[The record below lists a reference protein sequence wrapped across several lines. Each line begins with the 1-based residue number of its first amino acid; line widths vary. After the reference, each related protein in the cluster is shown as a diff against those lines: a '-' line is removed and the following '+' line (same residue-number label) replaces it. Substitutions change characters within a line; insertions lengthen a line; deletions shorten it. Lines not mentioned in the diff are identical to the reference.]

1 MTRGVYTRR
10 AFPKCQAYNRVH
22 AARHECETQGNIL
35 DRDTNSPMPVN
46 VVTIS
51 KSVKTTIEGL
61 GSEMDC

>member
-1 MTRGVYTRR
+1 MTRGVYTIICLTFWKR
-10 AFPKCQAYNRVH
+10 AACIN

-51 KSVKTTIEGL
+51 KSVKTIIEGL